1 MNRKVKFGIW
11 FFVVFLVGFI
21 AGVVL
26 ISLQFHRAALAPF
39 NNMTLCEI
47 AIDARQLSQGKAE
60 DVLKRK
66 VSALPPLTKTYYN
79 YYYKFMLADDS
90 RYASLWQVQKYYE
103 VSGDAIPAEIKPIL
117 DSLPKKPLT
126 SCELKRI
133 KDGNSPAV
141 CEPK

>member
-11 FFVVFLVGFI
+11 FFVVFIVGFI
-21 AGVVL
+21 AGTFL
-26 ISLQFHRAALAPF
+26 ISIQFHRVALAPF
-39 NNMTLCEI
+39 NNIALCEI

-60 DVLKRK
+60 DVLNRK
-66 VSALPPLTKTYYN
+66 VSALPLITKSYYN
-79 YYYKFMLADDS
+79 HYYKFMAKDDC

-103 VSGDAIPAEIKPIL
+103 VSGDVVPAEIKPIL
-117 DSLPKKPLT
+117 DSLPKRPPT

-133 KDGNSPAV
+133 KDGSSTAA